1 LIISSGK
8 RPHACFGA
16 EAASVFKTARSGH
29 WAKPAAKIAYII
41 SNDARTRGASDLR
54 KKGANTMS
62 AETDDDDFLDVRGAS
77 DYARSLG
84 FRIAPKSLNKLRS
97 LGGGP
102 SFRRFGRRV
111 LYRRSTLRAWLMT
124 RLSDD
129 ITICREAPCVPLG
142 ARTDW

>member
-1 LIISSGK
+1 ML
-8 RPHACFGA
+8 RA
-16 EAASVFKTARSGH
+16 ERLQDCLLRLLGKTA
-29 WAKPAAKIAYII
+29 AKTAYII
-41 SNDARTRGASDLR
+41 SNDATIAFACSRARTRGASDLR
-54 KKGANTMS
+54 KEGTMS
-62 AETDDDDFLDVRGAS
+62 DTVDDDFLDVRGAS
-77 DYARSLG
+77 DFARSLG

-111 LYRRSTLRAWLMT
+111 LYRRSTLHAWLMN

-142 ARTDW
+142 ARD